1 MTSEIICPNCDTIAV
16 ANRHTG
22 AVSGNRELFIL
33 RLFGDWKYEASN
45 AENVRGLTKKGELH

>member
-22 AVSGNRELFIL
+22 AVSGNRELSL
-33 RLFGDWKYEASN
+33 LPLFGDRKHETSN
-45 AENVRGLTKKGELH
+45 AENVRGLTIKGELR